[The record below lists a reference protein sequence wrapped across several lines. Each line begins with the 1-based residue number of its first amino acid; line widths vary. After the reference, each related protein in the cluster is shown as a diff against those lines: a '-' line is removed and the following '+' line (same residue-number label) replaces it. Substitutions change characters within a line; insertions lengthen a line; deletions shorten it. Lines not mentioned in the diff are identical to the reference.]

1 MSEEKKEKNKI
12 TLEEHFANIEQIIA
26 QMEGRDVTLD
36 RSFDLYKSG
45 MEEVRAANSM
55 LDSIEKAMLVLNGEE
70 LEEF

>member
-26 QMEGRDVTLD
+26 QMEARDVTLD